1 MAKLRIAVLY
11 DVWDDGSAE
20 VEEAPRTRSR
30 KKPEKEDRQE
40 IHEALKA
47 NGHAPFYLEIDGT
60 REALKKLA
68 DTECDLVFNLTE
80 SWAGD
85 DTKDIHLAAYL
96 DLLGARYTG
105 TGPAGLH
112 LAQNKSLAKK
122 IFAFHGIRT
131 PYFASVHRG
140 RLDWSH
146 DLQFPVI
153 VKPAREDGSIGIHFG
168 AVCNSIKELMER
180 IDYIHA
186 QFDSPALIEEYIEGR
201 EFYVGVMGNERPEAL
216 PVVELDL
223 SKLPLGTP
231 RIAGTEVKWEEG
243 TDAYEQTQPF
253 FPKNLDE
260 TLTAKLQDT
269 AVQAFQALEL
279 RDYGRIDFRVAVDG
293 TVHVLEVNPNP
304 YLLPA
309 AEFSLAA
316 KQSGREYSD
325 LIGEIVE
332 LAMNRYN
339 TGSRTGTT

>member
-153 VKPAREDGSIGIHFG
+153 VKPAREDGSIGIGFN
-168 AVCNSIKELMER
+168 ALCESIKDLMER
-180 IDYIHA
+180 IHDLHE
-186 QFDSPALIEEYIEGR
+186 QFDAPVLIEEYIEGR
-201 EFYVGVMGNERPEAL
+201 EFYVGVIGNQEPEAL
-216 PVVELDL
+216 SVVELDL
-223 SKLPLGTP
+223 SRLPEGTP
-231 RIAGTEVKWEEG
+231 RIAGSEVKWEKG
-243 TDAYEQTQPF
+243 TVAYKVTKSVFPTDLEETVALDLQQT
-253 FPKNLDE
+253 
-260 TLTAKLQDT
+260 AI
-269 AVQAFQALEL
+269 QAYRALEL
-279 RDYGRIDFRVAVDG
+279 RDYGRIDMRLGQDG
-293 TVHVLEVNPNP
+293 KVYVLEVNPNP
-304 YLLPA
+304 WLQSA
-309 AEFSLAA
+309 AEFAMAA
-316 KQSGREYSD
+316 RKSGRDYPA
-325 LIGEIVE
+325 LIEEIVN
-332 LAMNRYN
+332 LALARYR
-339 TGSRTGTT
+339 G